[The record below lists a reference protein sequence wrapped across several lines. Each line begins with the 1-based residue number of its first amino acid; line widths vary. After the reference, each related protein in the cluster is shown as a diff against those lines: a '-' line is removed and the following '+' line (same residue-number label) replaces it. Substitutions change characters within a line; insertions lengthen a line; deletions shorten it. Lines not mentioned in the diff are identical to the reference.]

1 MLNAAR
7 VSEITTH
14 GGTIISG
21 ASTVFINGQPAAIS
35 GGSIATCAATHA
47 AASVCSGSGQ
57 VFIEGFPAA
66 RAGDVTGCGAVIAS
80 GSGNVF
86 IG

>member
-1 MLNAAR
+1 MLSAAR
-7 VSEITTH
+7 VSELTSH
-14 GGTIISG
+14 GGTIICG

-35 GGSIATCAATHA
+35 GGSIATCAATHV

-66 RAGDVTGCGAVIAS
+66 RSGDITGCGAVIVS

>member
-7 VSEITTH
+7 VSDSTSH
-14 GGTIISG
+14 GGSIICG
-21 ASTVFINGQPAAIS
+21 ASGVFINGLPAAVS
-35 GGSIATCAATHA
+35 GGSIATCAATHV

-66 RAGDVTGCGAVIAS
+66 RAGDNTGCGAVIGS

-86 IG
+86 VG